1 MTTMNSV
8 EFSQLDLRYEICRMK
23 QPKAEE
29 RLLLS
34 ILKMGIRE
42 PLRGVCIE
50 GVHCLLDGFKRL
62 RCARQLGIATV
73 PYHSLGN
80 DEAMGIIELMRE
92 SLTKGLNVIEQIK
105 LIETLQANHGWSI
118 QDIADY
124 LGKSPAWVSIR
135 IAMNREI
142 PPKAASH
149 ILAGRFPSRAYLYS
163 ILPLTRVNNIKPE
176 KTERFVDRVAG
187 NNLTTRQID
196 HLARAY
202 FTGKTEITE
211 QIEKG
216 NLKWA
221 LECLSQKQPPPAA
234 TCAPFEQKLL
244 QHLERVH
251 TGMLKLKVQSHG
263 RIKVN
268 SSAFLAQANL
278 LTKGI
283 LDNMNPFL
291 ETIRGLYDRSQ

>member
-1 MTTMNSV
+1 MSAIHTV
-8 EFSQLDLRYEICRMK
+8 EFSQLDLRYETCRMK

-34 ILKMGIRE
+34 ILKKGIRE
-42 PLRGVCIE
+42 PLRGVCVE

-62 RCARQLGIATV
+62 RCARRLAITPV
-73 PYHSLGN
+73 PYQSLGN

-105 LIETLQANHGWSI
+105 LIDTLKSDHGWSI
-118 QDIADY
+118 GDIADD

-135 IAMNREI
+135 VAMNREL
-142 PPKAASH
+142 PPKAAHH
-149 ILAGRFPSRAYLYS
+149 ILAGRFPARAYLYT
-163 ILPLTRVNNIKPE
+163 ILPLTRVNHIKTD

-187 NNLTTRQID
+187 HNLTTRQID
-196 HLARAY
+196 HLAKAY
-202 FTGKTEITE
+202 FTGKAEITE

-221 LECLSQKQPPPAA
+221 LECLSQKQRTQAA

-244 QHLERVH
+244 QHLQRVH
-251 TGMLKLKVQSHG
+251 TGMLEIKDRSHEM
-263 RIKVN
+263 RPN

-278 LTKGI
+278 LSKGI
-283 LDNMNPFL
+283 LGNMNPFL
-291 ETIRGLYDRSQ
+291 ETIRELYDRSQ